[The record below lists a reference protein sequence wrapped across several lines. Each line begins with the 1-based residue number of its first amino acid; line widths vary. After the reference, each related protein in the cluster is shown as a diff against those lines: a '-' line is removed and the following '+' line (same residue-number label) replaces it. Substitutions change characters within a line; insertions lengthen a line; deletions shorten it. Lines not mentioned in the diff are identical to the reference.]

1 MQKHFFIYY
10 VGYVTLNSVKTCGYI
25 KWIYCK
31 KIMEIF
37 FDTNSYEEIWSKVK
51 HFNRSTNK
59 SPDGYNEKNMKI
71 KFNSDDNLPLR
82 KN

>member
-1 MQKHFFIYY
+1 
-10 VGYVTLNSVKTCGYI
+10 
-25 KWIYCK
+25 
-31 KIMEIF
+31 MEIF